1 MFQQFFHQSVSALL
15 LCDTIAL
22 FRQVFHAH
30 DLLSNSFQLSVSI
43 STIRAV
49 TVGVIGGKTRAYLPM
64 AYGMSTF
71 NLGLTFFLDAGDDY
85 GTDPRGFIGWEDQ
98 TKTVFFVGILST
110 TGVQHT
116 FFCGIINFNIFF
128 VCCNPGYIM
137 TLFSKTIILNI
148 LRISRR
154 FFHPP

>member
-1 MFQQFFHQSVSALL
+1 M
-15 LCDTIAL
+15 
-22 FRQVFHAH
+22 
-30 DLLSNSFQLSVSI
+30 
-43 STIRAV
+43 

-110 TGVQHT
+110 TGVIHTLFLWHYKLQYIFCLLQPWIYHDT
-116 FFCGIINFNIFF
+116 FFQDNYFKHTRNIKK
-128 VCCNPGYIM
+128 
-137 TLFSKTIILNI
+137 LFPSALMVVLITRK
-148 LRISRR
+148 ISSH
-154 FFHPP
+154 FTF